1 MTELAGSRPL
11 SIALLAAAGFV
22 AGPIDAIGGGGG
34 LVTLPALL
42 GVGLPPAAALA
53 TNKGQAIFGA
63 VASFVSFWRRGGIDR
78 ARAPLG
84 FAAGLL
90 GSCLGVEALPPC
102 GPSRC
107 GLW

>member
-1 MTELAGSRPL
+1 
-11 SIALLAAAGFV
+11 
-22 AGPIDAIGGGGG
+22 IGGGGG

-90 GSCLGVEALPPC
+90 GSCLGVEALLAMRPEPLRPVVMALLVVAAAAVLA
-102 GPSRC
+102 GRGQAAS
-107 GLW
+107 G